1 MGDEEGKEL
10 ALGPMPWG
18 AMEGVRSDKHVVG
31 SVLRHSMPQ
40 TSVCTQIP
48 PGNLSEVLIL
58 IQ

>member
-18 AMEGVRSDKHVVG
+18 TMEGVRSDKHVVG

-40 TSVCTQIP
+40 TSVCTQIL
-48 PGNLSEVLIL
+48 PGIFLKY
-58 IQ
+58 